1 MATTTEWTTSAAEKW
16 LPLNRDSIA
25 HDGSEVRVLARP
37 QGRRSRALR
46 ARSWQDVESSHP
58 PHRRGDLVF
67 SQWARR
73 DVAPAERKRDDG
85 AGRRRRLPD
94 DPTLPVR
101 TLMQPPDLQAHAARG
116 TGRHDGRKSCLA
128 SIAASITEFRPAR
141 RVSMAN
147 FRRIMQPPGRVA
159 SERTR
164 PAPCPRYRRRRAR
177 GCGRGFG
184 SGEIGGGSLSSIF
197 GLSLGR

>member
-116 TGRHDGRKSCLA
+116 TGRHDGRKSASRRSRRRSPSFGLRAAFRWRTFAGSCSHLA
-128 SIAASITEFRPAR
+128 GWR
-141 RVSMAN
+141 RSA
-147 FRRIMQPPGRVA
+147 PGPRHVLVTGVAVPEGVAVA
-159 SERTR
+159 S
-164 PAPCPRYRRRRAR
+164 APVRSAAGPCRR
-177 GCGRGFG
+177 
-184 SGEIGGGSLSSIF
+184 SSA
-197 GLSLGR
+197 